1 MKSNQLI
8 LLYGMPS
15 SGKLTMAKRL
25 QSEGA
30 LLMDNHYFRDFV
42 RPFVELG
49 PEDWDTYTRGVAKI
63 RSDFFEILGQ
73 LYPKTNHTRYLLTN
87 ALFEQDGEI
96 LQQFIKLASDIKAE
110 FIPIELLAKPEVL
123 KSRCQTKAREDRGK
137 IASPEI
143 MDNVLKTN
151 KLIDIQHPNKL
162 SIDVSDLDEAQTY
175 DKIKN
180 HLAKF
185 D

>member
-1 MKSNQLI
+1 
-8 LLYGMPS
+8 MPS

-42 RPFVELG
+42 RPFVEVA
-49 PEDWDTYTRGVAKI
+49 PEDWDAYTRGVAKI
-63 RSDFFEILGQ
+63 RSVFFEILGQ
-73 LYPKTNHTRYLLTN
+73 LYPKTNHIRYLLTN

-96 LQQFIKLASDIKAE
+96 LQQFIKLAADMKAE
-110 FIPIELLAKPEVL
+110 FIPIELLAAPKVL
-123 KSRCQTKAREDRGK
+123 KARCQTKAREDRGK

-143 MDNVLKTN
+143 MDKVLNAN
-151 KLIDIQHPNKL
+151 KLIDIRHPNKL
-162 SIDVSDLDEAQTY
+162 SVDVSDLDEAQTY
-175 DKIKN
+175 DKIKE